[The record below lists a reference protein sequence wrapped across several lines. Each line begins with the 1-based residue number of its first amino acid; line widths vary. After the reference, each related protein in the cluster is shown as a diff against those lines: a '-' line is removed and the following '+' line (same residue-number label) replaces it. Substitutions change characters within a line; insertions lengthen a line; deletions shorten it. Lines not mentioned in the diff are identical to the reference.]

1 MPASSPMAT
10 GTTMDDNRT
19 SEVFAG
25 TQAVYALTPAAAE
38 RALFYLGRTESAR
51 AFISASARA
60 AEKLPETVA
69 DRVELL
75 TPGSFGRTV
84 ADNWKLFDAHLFIMA
99 TGIVVRR
106 ITGLLEGKTRDPA
119 VVVCDEKGDFAI
131 SLLSGHIGGANRLAR
146 RVAAVFGGRAVI
158 TTATDVQGL
167 AAIDEIAARKG
178 FRIINPQAIKAI
190 NSLILARRTV
200 GVMGPSFWTR
210 QLVEVFDERV
220 TVISD
225 PATADRFRSL
235 AGLVRVDSAI
245 DAAGRLPEG
254 IDLPV
259 LELASPVLVAG
270 IGCRRGVPLA
280 EIEEVLKSVLEAHG
294 LLLEQVVGIASIDLK
309 KDEAGLL
316 DLARKLSLP
325 LVFFAASELEKI
337 KVPSPSA
344 RVAEA
349 TGSPSVCEA
358 AALAAAGGELVVR
371 KSKFSRVT
379 VALAARPY
387 AKD

>member
-1 MPASSPMAT
+1 MGDQRT
-10 GTTMDDNRT
+10 G
-19 SEVFAG
+19 EVFAG

-51 AFISASARA
+51 AFILASALA
-60 AEKLPETVA
+60 GGKLPETVA
-69 DRVELL
+69 DRVESLS
-75 TPGSFGRTV
+75 PGSFGRTV

-106 ITGLLEGKTRDPA
+106 IAGLLEGKTRDPA

-178 FRIINPQAIKAI
+178 FRIINPQAIKEI
-190 NSLILARRTV
+190 NSLILARRPV
-200 GVMGPSFWTR
+200 GVLGPSFWTR
-210 QLVEVFDERV
+210 QLAEAFDERV
-220 TVISD
+220 MAVSD
-225 PATADRFRSL
+225 PVMENGFRTL

-245 DAAGRLPEG
+245 GAAGRLPE
-254 IDLPV
+254 DCNLPV
-259 LELASPVLVAG
+259 LELESLALVAG
-270 IGCRRGVPLA
+270 IGCRRGVPED
-280 EIEEVLKSVLEAHG
+280 EIEEALKSVLDDCG
-294 LLLEQVVGIASIDLK
+294 LALERVVGIASIDLK

-316 DLARKLSLP
+316 SLARRLSLP
-325 LVFFAASELEKI
+325 LVFFAASELENI

-358 AALAAAGGELVVR
+358 AALKAGGGELVVP
-371 KSKFSRVT
+371 KCKFSRVT